1 MNKAEVTFIHHHEI
15 WEAFFIKSI
24 QAALEH
30 MGVII
35 YLAAPF
41 YRWLVNTPKM
51 SAFLK
56 GMNINILVCSLNVL
70 EMQRYGSYV
79 SSSHIHKI

>member
-1 MNKAEVTFIHHHEI
+1 
-15 WEAFFIKSI
+15 
-24 QAALEH
+24 

-35 YLAAPF
+35 YLVAPF

-56 GMNINILVCSLNVL
+56 EMNINLLVCSLNVL
-70 EMQRYGSYV
+70 EMQRYGNYV
-79 SSSHIHKI
+79 SSSHIY